1 MKVRVGALGLELDIT
16 PKTLL
21 DYCEK
26 VDFIKSRRPS
36 PWQLLRDIPPS
47 ITVDS
52 YTAFVSEAM
61 KACVVASSSV
71 SPMEEVSFDT
81 SEEGFFYDLWRS
93 LEYSRK
99 KNKGPVKGLSVLE
112 RDRVKAPDPWRR
124 GIMEAKRIWELA
136 TDEEK
141 QAIRIALAASDQMT
155 QVKNSDGPPETQTAL
170 TGKKAEPPQSA

>member
-16 PKTLL
+16 PKRLL

-47 ITVDS
+47 ISLDS
-52 YTAFVSEAM
+52 YTAFVGEAM
-61 KACVVASSSV
+61 KACVIASSSV
-71 SPMEEVSFDT
+71 SPLEEVNFDT
-81 SEEGFFYDLWRS
+81 SEEGFYYDLWRS
-93 LEYSRK
+93 LEHSK
-99 KNKGPVKGLSVLE
+99 KKARGAAGLSVLE
-112 RDRVKAPDPWRR
+112 RDKGKSPDPWRR

-141 QAIRIALAASDQMT
+141 KAIRIALSATDQMA
-155 QVKNSDGPPETQTAL
+155 QVKNSDGPPESSSDL
-170 TGKKAEPPQSA
+170 TGKKPEPEQSA